1 MPATSPP
8 TSVHHHGGGRGELSG
23 RGGHPHA
30 AAHDGAGRLPRR
42 VAGEEAP
49 GRHRSRCGRPRQYL
63 IAPRELRRQRRRLRL
78 RRLSGYRRLVPPAGT
93 RARPQE
99 ARSPLASDPAADARA
114 RHARAHLRAGH
125 AARRGPAGRRARGRL
140 EPAPLLHR
148 AVRGHAPEEA
158 VVMARLS
165 GKIAAV
171 TGGASGIGEATVR
184 RFVAEGAKVA
194 FADRDVDRGKRVAAE
209 IEASGGPALFLGAHT
224 EREAEGAALVQQA
237 ADRFGR
243 LDVLVNNA
251 GIRMYHT
258 VVEASAESLDEILG
272 VNLKGY
278 VFCAKAAIPVM
289 RQGGGGSIVNVASV
303 RSVTT
308 AGKTTQYDTTKA
320 AVAGLTPGMAMD
332 HAPDQ
337 IRVNAVCPGP
347 IFTPYHERRTLALGR
362 TLEQYREDAA
372 KTTMLKRPG
381 TPEEVAACILFLA
394 SDDASF
400 VTGTLLFVDG
410 GATAM

>member
-1 MPATSPP
+1 
-8 TSVHHHGGGRGELSG
+8 
-23 RGGHPHA
+23 
-30 AAHDGAGRLPRR
+30 
-42 VAGEEAP
+42 
-49 GRHRSRCGRPRQYL
+49 
-63 IAPRELRRQRRRLRL
+63 
-78 RRLSGYRRLVPPAGT
+78 
-93 RARPQE
+93 
-99 ARSPLASDPAADARA
+99 
-114 RHARAHLRAGH
+114 
-125 AARRGPAGRRARGRL
+125 
-140 EPAPLLHR
+140 
-148 AVRGHAPEEA
+148 
-158 VVMARLS
+158 MARLS

-209 IEASGGPALFLGAHT
+209 LGATALLVEAHM
-224 EREAEGAALVQQA
+224 EREAAAAAFVQHA

-258 VVEASAESLDEILG
+258 VVEASAESWDEILG

-278 VFCAKAAIPVM
+278 AFCAKAAIPLI

-303 RSVTT
+303 RSVTSV
-308 AGKTTQYDTTKA
+308 GKTTQYDTTKA
-320 AVAGLTPGMAMD
+320 AVAGLTRGMAVD
-332 HAPDQ
+332 HAADR

-347 IFTPYHERRTLALGR
+347 IFTPFHEKRTRELGR

-372 KTTMLKRPG
+372 KSTILKRPG

-394 SDDASF
+394 SDDASY

-410 GATAM
+410 GQTAM